1 MVEHFP
7 STEAISLPI
16 TQADRD
22 LALQFA
28 QQQPNPAKVRQVR
41 DNTLAVL
48 VVQQYLHLMA
58 VETVLTGDAWNP
70 IARLGA
76 DVADLEIVGLGRLEC
91 RPVAGDVMPIPRE
104 VWGDRVGYVAVR
116 LGEDGR
122 LGEILGFTPKATRE
136 MFPMAQLQSLE
147 AFLAHIQQQPQLY
160 TDLSQWVQ
168 GAIAAAWQ
176 TLDGM
181 LQPELAFRG
190 GELAGIAQGKVVM
203 VGGVSIVLGVTV
215 RSLDES
221 RRQIQV
227 QVAGQSAV
235 LPPNLEV
242 IVFDQEGEAFES
254 VRSRDDDDSMQI
266 EFVGRLGEG
275 FSVAIELGEN
285 SVSEAFVI

>member
-28 QQQPNPAKVRQVR
+28 QQQPNQAKASQVR

-48 VVQQYLHLMA
+48 VVQQYLNLMA

-91 RPVAGDVMPIPRE
+91 RPVAGEVMPIPRE

-122 LGEILGFTPKATRE
+122 LGEILGFTPKAVRE
-136 MFPMAQLQSLE
+136 MFPIAQLQALE

-168 GAIAAAWQ
+168 GAIVAAWQ
-176 TLDGM
+176 TLDGL

-190 GELAGIAQGKVVM
+190 GELEGIAQGKVVM
-203 VGGVSIVLGVTV
+203 VGGVEMVLGVTV
-215 RSLDES
+215 RLLDES

-227 QVAGQSAV
+227 QVGGQSAV

-254 VRSRDDDDSMQI
+254 VRSRDDDDSVQI